1 MNGILVYF
9 GEQTV
14 PAARN
19 ITMIWRRL
27 FGYFPASLAGG
38 LASFGAVFA
47 LTRLL
52 SPADYGFYALALTTM
67 GIVYTLSITWAEAA
81 AYRFTGVASARGET
95 PNHIRTILVLLA
107 TSAALGIALMSVTV
121 LIATDPLMRMTLAAA
136 MTTMIFAP
144 LVNAAQEMNRA
155 QQRVSRYSTV
165 RVVQD
170 IGAFALGTFL
180 AWRTGLGPA
189 SPFVGLASVLAL
201 LAVVEGARLWRESE
215 GGRFEPQRVKPYLAY
230 GAPVAFA
237 LALNIALDAGDRFLI
252 ALFLGPEA
260 VGIYAAG
267 YGVADK
273 SVGLLCIWAA
283 AAGAPMMMHAWEH
296 EGPAAVREASAHAAR
311 TLMLVAAP
319 AAAGLALVAQ
329 PLSEVMIGEEMRAQA
344 AAIMPWIALSGL
356 INGFVLHYVSEAFQL
371 SRKTALRAWLMLIPA
386 IANIVLNC
394 ILLPQIGLMGAV
406 YSTVGCYAL
415 ALVLLAGVG
424 RKLAPLAWP
433 WTDFLKVAG
442 ACAAMAIVVR
452 LLPSPGGL
460 PELLLKGSIGAVAYV
475 LSALIFDAAGARSAL
490 QQFIN
495 RRARSV

>member
-1 MNGILVYF
+1 
-9 GEQTV
+9 
-14 PAARN
+14 
-19 ITMIWRRL
+19 MIWRRL

-67 GIVYTLSITWAEAA
+67 GVVYTLCVTWAEAA
-81 AYRFTGVASARGET
+81 AYRFTGSAAARGES
-95 PNHIRTILVLLA
+95 PGHIRTVLLLLA
-107 TSAALGIALMSVTV
+107 ASAALAIALMSGAI
-121 LIATDPLMRMTLAAA
+121 LLATDPMMRVALAAA
-136 MTTMIFAP
+136 MTTMVFTP

-155 QQRVSRYSTV
+155 QQRVARYSTL

-170 IGAFALGTFL
+170 IGAFLLGTFL

-189 SPFVGLASVLAL
+189 APFVGLASVLAL
-201 LAVVEGARLWRESE
+201 LAVVEGTRLWKESK
-215 GGRFEPQRVKPYLAY
+215 GGRFEPARVKPYLAY
-230 GAPVAFA
+230 GVPVALA

-260 VGIYAAG
+260 VGVYAAG

-273 SVGLLCIWAA
+273 SVGLICIWAA
-283 AAGAPMMMHAWEH
+283 AAGAPMMMQAWER
-296 EGPAAVREASAHAAR
+296 EGPEAVRDVSAHVAR

-319 AAAGLALVAQ
+319 AAAGLALVAE

-356 INGFVLHYVSEAFQL
+356 INGFVLHYVSEAYQL
-371 SRKTALRAWLMLIPA
+371 SHRTALRAWLMLIPA
-386 IANIVLNC
+386 IANMALNA
-394 ILLPQIGLMGAV
+394 ILLPWIGLMGAV
-406 YSTVGCYAL
+406 YATVACYAL
-415 ALVLLAGVG
+415 ALLLLAGVG

-433 WTDFLKVAG
+433 WADFLKVAG

-452 LLPSPGGL
+452 LLPAPGGL
-460 PELLLKGSIGAVAYV
+460 PELLLKAGVGAFAYA
-475 LSALIFDAAGARSAL
+475 LAALIFDAAGARSAL
-490 QQFIN
+490 QQFLN